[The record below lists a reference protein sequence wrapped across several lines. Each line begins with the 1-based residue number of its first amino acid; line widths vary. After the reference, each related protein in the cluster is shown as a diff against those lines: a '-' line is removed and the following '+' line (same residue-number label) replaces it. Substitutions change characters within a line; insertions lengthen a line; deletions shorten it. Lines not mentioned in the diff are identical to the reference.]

1 MGVDEIFLNGMRMP
15 EIEGVTYAYSSTT
28 SATPTPQTVI
38 SGFAISVTRTLK
50 SMNANLSVQVGSAKA
65 MQSVDEVTGQS
76 APLFFKIFDRV
87 YRTSSADTAGD
98 EQKAVKSMIELGEL
112 KYRYVPIVY
121 DALPG
126 TTCWMKLN

>member
-1 MGVDEIFLNGMRMP
+1 MFIKNH
-15 EIEGVTYAYSSTT
+15 
-28 SATPTPQTVI
+28 
-38 SGFAISVTRTLK
+38 
-50 SMNANLSVQVGSAKA
+50 GSAIKRNA
-65 MQSVDEVTGQS
+65 
-76 APLFFKIFDRV
+76 KK
-87 YRTSSADTAGD
+87 